1 MARVFDIIEVP
12 NMGADE
18 LVRRFPEQGSGDF
31 RIGSQLIVGPGQEAV
46 FVRDGKALDT
56 FGPGRHTITT
66 ANIPL
71 LVNLIGKVFG
81 GRTPFTAEA
90 YFVNTRVFPDMGWGT
105 ANPIPVMHPG
115 VGLGASL
122 LKAYGTFKMKVSN
135 SQMFINEVV
144 GRRGSYRKEDI
155 QDWLRTAVLTQ
166 FRDAVGTLNK
176 SAFEIQ
182 GLTADISE
190 LMLTKTQDDFEAMG
204 LVLVDFKVAEITP
217 SAKTAQELR
226 DMGLLNVQ
234 IYTQL
239 QAADAIRDAANAPGG
254 NLAGAGVGL
263 GAGVS
268 LGQMM
273 GQVVQGGMQP
283 PQQQPATAGA
293 AAGAAAA
300 ATVACASCGQQNP
313 AGAKFCSNCG
323 EKMPEARQAVLLS
336 VRSRVGRG
344 RQVLHQLWGK
354 AGVGQAENSP
364 MAQRVKFE
372 HKRARS
378 GPGLALLVV
387 CTLLA
392 LALTARE
399 DERALAFASP
409 QSPVAPESDQARSL
423 ALPVVNSPRTGPG
436 WLASVWRVRVGIGL
450 VVLGL
455 ALVIGSL
462 VWIASSGMPTAPRPP
477 GETGGRAL

>member
-1 MARVFDIIEVP
+1 MARIFDVIEVP

-81 GRTPFTAEA
+81 NRTPFTAEA

-105 ANPIPVMHPG
+105 ANPIPVMHLG
-115 VGLGASL
+115 IGLGASL

-135 SQMFINEVV
+135 AQMFVNEVV
-144 GRRGSYRKEDI
+144 GRRGTYRKEDI

-166 FRDAVGTLNK
+166 FRDVVGTLNK

-182 GLTADISE
+182 SLTADISE

-226 DMGLLNVQ
+226 DMGLINMQ
-234 IYTQL
+234 MYTQL

-254 NLAGAGVGL
+254 NLAGAGVGI
-263 GAGVS
+263 GAGVT

-283 PQQQPATAGA
+283 AQQQPAGAGA
-293 AAGAAAA
+293 VAA
-300 ATVACASCGQQNP
+300 ATVACASCGHQNP
-313 AGAKFCSNCG
+313 QGAKFCSSCGQQMPEGSGTRFCSQCGHQLDAGAKFCTSCG
-323 EKMPEARQAVLLS
+323 AKQ
-336 VRSRVGRG
+336 G
-344 RQVLHQLWGK
+344 
-354 AGVGQAENSP
+354 
-364 MAQRVKFE
+364 
-372 HKRARS
+372 
-378 GPGLALLVV
+378 
-387 CTLLA
+387 
-392 LALTARE
+392 
-399 DERALAFASP
+399 
-409 QSPVAPESDQARSL
+409 
-423 ALPVVNSPRTGPG
+423 
-436 WLASVWRVRVGIGL
+436 
-450 VVLGL
+450 
-455 ALVIGSL
+455 
-462 VWIASSGMPTAPRPP
+462 
-477 GETGGRAL
+477 